1 MFIQNVSCLLNM
13 LSIAIYVAGGDSV
26 VLPVPGLS
34 LLRAEGLAAL
44 GVFWLAKQDLGV
56 LDQVVDPH
64 GAIGCYTQRPL
75 LVDGGVFRRVFRLRQ
90 VVHGQEEPGGRTERQ
105 IVLQRDN

>member
-1 MFIQNVSCLLNM
+1 M
-13 LSIAIYVAGGDSV
+13 AGRDSV

-44 GVFWLAKQDLGV
+44 GVFWLAKQDMGV

-75 LVDGGVFRRVFRLRQ
+75 LVDGGVFGRVFCLRQ
-90 VVHGQEEPGGRTERQ
+90 VVHGQEEPGGRTARQ
-105 IVLQRDN
+105 IEMRQLNRLLDLPVF